1 MRLILFG
8 GTFDPIHHG
17 HLILARDALETLGG
31 ERVIFLP
38 AAISPHKLARTPT
51 SPAFRRAMVAAAIA
65 GEERFVLDDRELS
78 RPGPSYT
85 YDTVIELRAEWPGA
99 ELLYL
104 VGFDNVA
111 ALDTWYRYEELAQL
125 VQFIVLRRAG
135 VEASEVSPGLERRVD
150 ISSTEIRERVARG
163 LSISY
168 LVPEPV
174 RAIIE
179 QNQLYRGGLPA
190 A

>member
-17 HLILARDALETLGG
+17 HLVLARDALETLVAD
-31 ERVIFLP
+31 RVIFIP
-38 AAISPHKLARTPT
+38 AAISPHKLALAP
-51 SPAFRRAMVAAAIA
+51 SPPSVRRDMVAAAIA
-65 GEERFVLDDRELS
+65 GEERFTLDDRELS

-85 YDTVIELRAEWPGA
+85 YDTVVELRAEFPGA

-111 ALDTWYRYEELAQL
+111 ALETWYRYEDLERLAR
-125 VQFIVLRRAG
+125 FIVLRRAG
-135 VEASEVSPGLERRVD
+135 VEASAPSPGLERRMD

-163 LSISY
+163 LPISY

-174 RAIIE
+174 RGIIE
-179 QNQLYRGGLPA
+179 QNQLYRGGVPA